1 MTNIGGG
8 SYLHAKN
15 RDNEWLRPGERILLQ
30 QSAGHGEQFS
40 RPSPNCF
47 SLTATP
53 YSYTPSKGSPQLGDE
68 YSLYRSRSVS
78 VSSSSSA
85 NSTGTVCES
94 EVSSNQLQNE
104 REIVPFGLGIKP
116 GRRNKRPS
124 SPMWSQ
130 NSKPMSNCVVNAQD
144 HTNCVNVESLEE
156 RSNSPASESVEWK
169 SADSSWRSRL
179 EDSPERQQSSL
190 DISLSPSVSQKPSV
204 ETEDDSVSSAST
216 VSGSGIDFFRKFVQ
230 RKGTNCKDCEDKFRR
245 EVLIDRLV
253 SDSQIKAGLGSTR
266 SRASTMI
273 TKNYSEDCHSD
284 SDISDRMTTSSF
296 NHSGIVSSLGVDM
309 ECRAKTC
316 ASRCKS
322 HQQSDLRDLREEE
335 TQSRSSGLSRQSS
348 IGSSTISGS
357 GLLFLRNYLKKKKSK
372 SRRGSC
378 KGDPKDISAFNIV
391 PVPFPPPS
399 DFYGPAFLQDGC
411 QSDNMSD
418 SSSERRLSVCST
430 VADLLN
436 EDFDCDDSELKNL
449 DWEEW
454 DEPLP
459 DDISYDDL
467 VSVISESFY
476 SDDLDLGDLCELDW
490 EGRKTV
496 VANDSQVI
504 SPEERRE
511 GNCEKDKS
519 AESQSMVESE
529 EVVSTV
535 NETSTDNEA
544 VIGEGLESSRSK
556 YGSFKS
562 STFLQDLE
570 AELELPPLTPMADEK
585 EEAVRAISRTISKYK
600 RTGSNS
606 SYASERALSRHSTTE
621 QGRYSRRS
629 NLGEEAVERNSI
641 SRLSVYS
648 PALSD
653 CLPELAPTEAAS
665 PAPSRRPLSQL
676 LQYDYPP
683 STGSPQFMISP
694 SPDLFHSDDST
705 PFYTCSNTP
714 STIRSLHNTRPPSQS
729 SHIAMFARPPSYGLE
744 HETSPQEPRLRGA
757 SLNPQPNRDSLVGN
771 SFPHTPPSPGM
782 ARTTR
787 PYLRHSSSN
796 STDSGCPLL
805 EDKVASLSPTPS
817 PRGNIETL
825 SNNRNK
831 LASFWEKSVGTGS
844 STTEIPLAWLSNK
857 DDNSRSASLFQ
868 PFGSENSLSVIKND
882 RLSHFLDVTRRAAAE
897 RNPRNRI
904 ERRHRASTGSDCSD
918 LLDRENPL
926 SPLQP
931 RRRDSFTEYFV

>member
-1 MTNIGGG
+1 MG
-8 SYLHAKN
+8 
-15 RDNEWLRPGERILLQ
+15 
-30 QSAGHGEQFS
+30 
-40 RPSPNCF
+40 
-47 SLTATP
+47 
-53 YSYTPSKGSPQLGDE
+53 
-68 YSLYRSRSVS
+68 
-78 VSSSSSA
+78 
-85 NSTGTVCES
+85 
-94 EVSSNQLQNE
+94 
-104 REIVPFGLGIKP
+104 
-116 GRRNKRPS
+116 
-124 SPMWSQ
+124 
-130 NSKPMSNCVVNAQD
+130 
-144 HTNCVNVESLEE
+144 
-156 RSNSPASESVEWK
+156 
-169 SADSSWRSRL
+169 
-179 EDSPERQQSSL
+179 
-190 DISLSPSVSQKPSV
+190 
-204 ETEDDSVSSAST
+204 
-216 VSGSGIDFFRKFVQ
+216 
-230 RKGTNCKDCEDKFRR
+230 
-245 EVLIDRLV
+245 
-253 SDSQIKAGLGSTR
+253 
-266 SRASTMI
+266 
-273 TKNYSEDCHSD
+273 
-284 SDISDRMTTSSF
+284 
-296 NHSGIVSSLGVDM
+296 
-309 ECRAKTC
+309 
-316 ASRCKS
+316 
-322 HQQSDLRDLREEE
+322 
-335 TQSRSSGLSRQSS
+335 
-348 IGSSTISGS
+348 
-357 GLLFLRNYLKKKKSK
+357 
-372 SRRGSC
+372 
-378 KGDPKDISAFNIV
+378 
-391 PVPFPPPS
+391 
-399 DFYGPAFLQDGC
+399 
-411 QSDNMSD
+411 
-418 SSSERRLSVCST
+418 
-430 VADLLN
+430 
-436 EDFDCDDSELKNL
+436 
-449 DWEEW
+449 EW

-653 CLPELAPTEAAS
+653 CLPELAPTEPVS

-676 LQYDYPP
+676 LQYDCPP
-683 STGSPQFMISP
+683 ASGSPQFTISP
-694 SPDLFHSDDST
+694 FPDVYRSDEST
-705 PFYTCSNTP
+705 PFYSAQGTP
-714 STIRSLHNTRPPSQS
+714 STVRSLHNTRPPSQS
-729 SHIAMFARPPSYGLE
+729 SQLHMFSRPPSYIESREGCE
-744 HETSPQEPRLRGA
+744 PHELLRGA
-757 SLNPQPNRDSLVGN
+757 SVNHGANRDSLLADNYPTV
-771 SFPHTPPSPGM
+771 PPSPS
-782 ARTTR
+782 AIRS
-787 PYLRHSSSN
+787 YLRHSSSN

-805 EDKVASLSPTPS
+805 EQDKVASLSPTPS
-817 PRGNIETL
+817 PHGTIDTL
-825 SNNRNK
+825 SSNRNK
-831 LASFWEKSVGTGS
+831 LASFWEKSIGTGS
-844 STTEIPLAWLSNK
+844 STTEVPLAWLSNK
-857 DDNSRSASLFQ
+857 DGGRSASCFQ
-868 PFGSENSLSVIKND
+868 PFGSENSLSVVKKD

-897 RNPRNRI
+897 KNPRSRL

-931 RRRDSFTEYFV
+931 RRRDSLTEYFV